1 MDAPRIGVSG
11 LAQKVGCGQ
20 PNDTGAEYDC
30 LARGAAIGAHVDMVL
45 RGNEGHGNGNC
56 SSSRSI
62 NRRILRLTATRRA
75 LRLRLRRAAAPRTA
89 RVLIVATRSP
99 RRGQRVSVVDHSV
112 GAVVLAGRRESRT
125 KMSYEIVKFGPA
137 WPWQREPSA
146 APLTGM

>member
-11 LAQKVGCGQ
+11 LAQKVSRGQ

-30 LARGAAIGAHVDMVL
+30 LARRAAIGAHVDMVL
-45 RGNEGHGNGNC
+45 RGNEGHGGC
-56 SSSRSI
+56 SSSI
-62 NRRILRLTATRRA
+62 NRRILRLALTRRA
-75 LRLRLRRAAAPRTA
+75 LRLRRVAAPRTA
-89 RVLIVATRSP
+89 RVLIVATRPP

-112 GAVVLAGRRESRT
+112 GAVVLAGTRESRT

-137 WPWQREPSA
+137 WPWQREPSP